1 MGQAESDLRPPRGRT
16 VFICASLFLVSGIPG
31 TFPQSESDHP
41 PGSAPSYSFQETRPR
56 RVSPPPANGRASANS
71 GNPADPP
78 PVKPLSPARKSG
90 APSSASNVRA
100 QSFTVQLGAFLNR
113 ENARRLAGLL
123 ETRGYAPD
131 VSTKMDARKRVWH
144 LVRVGSHPDRQSA
157 STAASDIERKLKM
170 KAIVRP
176 SNSL

>member
-1 MGQAESDLRPPRGRT
+1 
-16 VFICASLFLVSGIPG
+16 
-31 TFPQSESDHP
+31 
-41 PGSAPSYSFQETRPR
+41 
-56 RVSPPPANGRASANS
+56 
-71 GNPADPP
+71 
-78 PVKPLSPARKSG
+78 
-90 APSSASNVRA
+90 
-100 QSFTVQLGAFLNR
+100 LGAFLNR